1 MVRYGVGVW
10 AGQSLN
16 FLLQNLDD
24 FWVGT
29 TLGKVQLGF
38 YSRAF
43 DLGSYAQRGLWTPL
57 NVLLPLFSRLQE
69 DRLRLSKSFF
79 RIASFV
85 VRLGAGAFLVLAL
98 AARDGV
104 VFFFGE
110 RWLPIVAPLQLM
122 LAYRM
127 LNLLASVATELMNAT
142 GQPRIVARVRA
153 LQVAVFLPAL
163 VLFARIGGI
172 TGVALASVVMVGV
185 ALVKLH
191 AQVRRYVD
199 FSLARLLLWPAVAL
213 IAVPAVVLA
222 TEEMWQGLPVFVS
235 GAGKAILTTMLYA
248 ALLWLAEREQLVN
261 GLRMVL
267 ELLGQRQERP
277 AGDQPPFS

>member
-1 MVRYGVGVW
+1 MAGIARRRVRCCATERESGL
-10 AGQSLN
+10 GQSLN

-29 TLGKVQLGF
+29 TLGKVSLGF

-85 VRLGAGAFLVLAL
+85 VRLGAGAFLVLSL

-104 VFFFGE
+104 LFLFGE
-110 RWLPIVAPLQLM
+110 RWLAIVVPLQLM

-127 LNLLASVATELMNAT
+127 LNLLVSVATELLLAT
-142 GQPRIVARVRA
+142 GQPQIIARVRA
-153 LQVAVFLPAL
+153 LQLAVFVPAV
-163 VLFARIGGI
+163 VLFAHIGGI
-172 TGVALASVVMVGV
+172 TGVALASVVMVAV
-185 ALVKLH
+185 ALVNLH
-191 AQVRRYVD
+191 GHVRRCVD
-199 FSLARLLLWPAVAL
+199 FSLARLLLLPCRRARCIPSVVA
-213 IAVPAVVLA
+213 
-222 TEEMWQGLPVFVS
+222 
-235 GAGKAILTTMLYA
+235 
-248 ALLWLAEREQLVN
+248 R
-261 GLRMVL
+261 
-267 ELLGQRQERP
+267 
-277 AGDQPPFS
+277 D